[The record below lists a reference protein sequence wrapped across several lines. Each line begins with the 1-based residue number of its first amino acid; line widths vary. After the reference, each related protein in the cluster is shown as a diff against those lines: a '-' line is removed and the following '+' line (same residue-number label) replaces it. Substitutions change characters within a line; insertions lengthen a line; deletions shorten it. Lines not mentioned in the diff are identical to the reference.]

1 MTTLDD
7 LEQMREALRA
17 SWSIH
22 TSSLWTAAN
31 PARGQCS
38 VTALAVQRLLG
49 GEILKTRVGS
59 AWHFYNRI
67 AGQVVDFTAEQFET
81 LPEYLDV
88 PATRAE
94 ALADTSSEQYEALIQ
109 ALQR

>member
-1 MTTLDD
+1 M
-7 LEQMREALRA
+7 QQALRS
-17 SWSIH
+17 SWSPD
-22 TSSLWTAAN
+22 TSTLYSEAN
-31 PARGQCS
+31 PARGPCS

-67 AGQVVDFTAEQFET
+67 EGRVIDFTAEQFDD

-88 PATRAE
+88 PATHAD
-94 ALADTSSEQYEALIQ
+94 ALSDTSPEQYQALIRALSLQGFEDQ
-109 ALQR
+109 AEL

>member
-1 MTTLDD
+1 MSTPHDI
-7 LEQMREALRA
+7 ERMRAALRD

-38 VTALAVQRLLG
+38 LTALVVQRLLG
-49 GEILKTRVGS
+49 GEILKTRVGG
-59 AWHFYNRI
+59 AWHFYNRVE
-67 AGQVVDFTAEQFET
+67 GQVIDFTAEQFEE
-81 LPEYLDV
+81 LPEYLDL
-88 PATRAE
+88 PATQAE
-94 ALADTSSEQYEALIQ
+94 ALSDTTPEQYEALIR